1 MALSILE
8 TPEFQAVLVPD
19 FFTVQESSGGIYS
32 DTNFKFI
39 AVVKDGAGN
48 QLAKMKFPIC
58 PNSTNKGVLSV
69 NRILESQIA
78 NFFDISS
85 TTIGTS
91 TSPVCEYEVEFG
103 KEYGTPATEYL
114 NEATTTKY
122 TTNSAYT
129 GDVSYEGLHTV
140 RRNIHRDELS
150 WFYWNNATGT
160 TNLGEN
166 VLEIKSYNAAGGVLQ
181 TCMIRYTATAKT
193 QFKIPIGYN
202 QNSFTSTG
210 DIMSGSV
217 PFVDAAAA
225 YFTIQVG
232 QWDGVSV
239 FTAVSSLFRYDY
251 YDNCSEFD
259 GYTLCWL
266 NDKGG
271 FDSWYFD
278 MVRKDSYEIDRRM
291 MKRDTYELSGNRF
304 RRNAHKHSKL
314 AYYTETK
321 QKAILNS
328 NNLSTADSDF
338 LKGLYT
344 SPEVYLLDG
353 SDYYPINITQ
363 NNYDKQYNNVDG
375 VFNLKLEI
383 EFSEPTR
390 SQGI

>member
-48 QLAKMKFPIC
+48 QLAKMKFPIY

-91 TSPVCEYEVEFG
+91 TSPICEYEVEFG

-271 FDSWYFD
+271 FDSWYFN
-278 MVRKDSYEIDRRM
+278 MFRREKWGIEKKL
-291 MKRDTYELSGNRF
+291 MKRDTHEFDGNRF
-304 RRNAHKHSKL
+304 SRNTRKHSTSVYH
-314 AYYTETK
+314 ATRT
-321 QKAILNS
+321 QKATLHSDNIT
-328 NNLSTADSDF
+328 TADSEF
-338 LKGLYT
+338 IKGLFA

-353 SDYYPINITQ
+353 SDFYPVVVNIPEYEQ
-363 NNYDKQYNNVDG
+363 RYNSIDG
-375 VFNLKLEI
+375 VFNQVVEI
-383 EFSEPTR
+383 EYSEPER
-390 SQGI
+390 MA